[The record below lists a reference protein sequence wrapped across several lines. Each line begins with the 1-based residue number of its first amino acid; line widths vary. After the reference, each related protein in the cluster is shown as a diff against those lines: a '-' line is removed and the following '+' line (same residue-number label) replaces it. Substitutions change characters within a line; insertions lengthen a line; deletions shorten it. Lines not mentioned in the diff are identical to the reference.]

1 MKRTLLRTLV
11 SAAILA
17 IALGAVLAAAPNGW
31 ELRISPQDL
40 RAELGVDHQV
50 LHGGK
55 ASGSLSVPFSDEAG
69 GSVSFYQPVLADE
82 YREKRVRFSAFVKTH
97 ETGNAEAR
105 SGAGLFLSAFGRDR
119 FLAAANMSNRMLK
132 GSTEWTRY
140 EEVLDIP
147 KDTVL
152 LRVGITLRGP
162 GQLWL
167 DDVRMEIVGK
177 DVPSTGGPEKV
188 PEEQREPSAVT
199 QELVEAGLRTG
210 SKQPVNFDFEQ

>member
-1 MKRTLLRTLV
+1 MKRVLLRTLV

-17 IALGAVLAAAPNGW
+17 LALGAVLAAAPIGW
-31 ELRISPQDL
+31 ELRLYPENLAAQ
-40 RAELGVDHQV
+40 LGLDRQV

-55 ASGSLSVPFSDEAG
+55 ASGSLSVPISDEAG
-69 GSVSFYQPVLADE
+69 TSVSFYQPVLGDE

-97 ETGNAEAR
+97 ETSNAEAR

-119 FLAAANMSNRMLK
+119 FLAAANMSDRMVK
-132 GSTEWTRY
+132 GTTDWTRY
-140 EEVLDIP
+140 EEVLDVP

-177 DVPSTGGPEKV
+177 DVPTTGGPEKV
-188 PEEQREPSAVT
+188 PEEQREPSAAT
-199 QELVEAGLRTG
+199 QELVEAGLRTAPR
-210 SKQPVNFDFEQ
+210 QPVNLDFEQ